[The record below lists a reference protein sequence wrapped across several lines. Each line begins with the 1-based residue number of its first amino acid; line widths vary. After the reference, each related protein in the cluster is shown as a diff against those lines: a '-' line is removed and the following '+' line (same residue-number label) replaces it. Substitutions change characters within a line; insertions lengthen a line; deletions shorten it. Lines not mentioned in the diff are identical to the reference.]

1 MRLIKLVFFTLFLFS
16 TALLFSF
23 NKQFH
28 LQPSSFQG
36 AWQLQKGNE
45 EEILLFKDGYFTH
58 TTYNQNNKQFI
69 QTRGGTY
76 TTNTNNKVA
85 AVIEFDT
92 RNKDRIGQTENYQFA
107 TNKGLLQ
114 TDLNGMQQNWKQLD
128 NGIAPLAGVWHITAR
143 MQNDS
148 LTPIHQTGPRKTIK
162 ILTGTRFQWAAI
174 NPETKEFFGTGGGAY
189 TFTNGKYT
197 EQIAFFSRDSSRVG
211 AALTFDGKLENG
223 DWHHS
228 GLSSR
233 GEKIYEVWSR
243 VK

>member
-1 MRLIKLVFFTLFLFS
+1 M
-16 TALLFSF
+16 ALLFSF
-23 NKQFH
+23 KKQFH
-28 LQPSSFQG
+28 LQPSLFQG

-58 TTYNQNNKQFI
+58 TTYNQRDKQFI

-76 TTNTNNKVA
+76 TTSTNNTIA

-107 TNKGLLQ
+107 TNRGLLQ

-128 NGIAPLAGVWHITAR
+128 NGTAPLAGVWHITAR
-143 MQNDS
+143 MQNGS

-174 NPETKEFFGTGGGAY
+174 NPETKEFFGTGGGTY

-211 AALTFDGKLENG
+211 AALTFDGKLQNG

-233 GEKIYEVWSR
+233 GEKIYEVWGK